1 MEGPSEIRKLK
12 EAKQQ
17 HIWSLQIMNMLI
29 QIAKKFTYESNPQN
43 YESSC
48 FSEYKYFTRGGSNL
62 FFRGNFFSRLSSV
75 WFLKDIKVR
84 KKRL

>member
-29 QIAKKFTYESNPQN
+29 QSAKKFTYESNPQN
-43 YESSC
+43 RRTSNCS
-48 FSEYKYFTRGGSNL
+48 SEYKYFTRGGGMSFPKVL
-62 FFRGNFFSRLSSV
+62 FFPF
-75 WFLKDIKVR
+75 K
-84 KKRL
+84 